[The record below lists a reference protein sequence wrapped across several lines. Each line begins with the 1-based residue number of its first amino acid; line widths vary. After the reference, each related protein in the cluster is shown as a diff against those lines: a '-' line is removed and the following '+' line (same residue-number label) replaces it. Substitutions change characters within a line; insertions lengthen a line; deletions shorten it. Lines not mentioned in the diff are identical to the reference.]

1 LTLAVA
7 RLENLLYPGRV
18 CGYLEFMTVT
28 AERVLAEIKALPPAE
43 LREVWQGLS
52 LTLSE
57 PATAPTLSAQ
67 RALQIVHSLYGRFAG
82 GKSVVH
88 LLQERAR
95 DRAREEDKLHRL
107 SRKHA

>member
-1 LTLAVA
+1 
-7 RLENLLYPGRV
+7 
-18 CGYLEFMTVT
+18 MTVT

-67 RALQIVHSLYGRFAG
+67 CALQIVHSLYGRFAG
-82 GKSVVH
+82 GKSVVQ

-95 DRAREEDKLHRL
+95 DRVHEEDKLHRL